1 MTEQKKRFADKYFE
15 TLNGS
20 QSAIYAGYSEST
32 SRQIAYNLLQE
43 PEVEEY
49 LSKLREEY
57 QRKTGVTKEAWLN
70 ELKAIGFSDIRKLLT
85 ADGGLRNV
93 NDIDDETAKAI
104 AGIESF
110 DVEVEGMKMGT
121 NRKIKMY
128 DKLNALEKIGRHL
141 GYFEKDNEQLKSQTQ
156 NIINLGSGV
165 KPDEAT

>member
-20 QSAIYAGYSEST
+20 KSAVYAGYSEST

-49 LSKLREEY
+49 LTKLREKYEL
-57 QRKTGVTKEAWLN
+57 KTGITKEKWLN
-70 ELKAIGFSDIRKLLT
+70 ELAEVGFSNIQDFIEDSNNIKDISKIEKSKAASVSSVKKTVIEGEFGTKEVVEFKLH
-85 ADGGLRNV
+85 
-93 NDIDDETAKAI
+93 
-104 AGIESF
+104 
-110 DVEVEGMKMGT
+110 
-121 NRKIKMY
+121 

-165 KPDEAT
+165 KPDETT